1 MKSVAQRHAEHR
13 RLVRIGVG
21 ASAVLHAALFAWIT
35 LPVIPFEGEGDEERE
50 RRRTDAIEVISIR
63 VPSPAALT
71 VDATASAVQSE
82 ASGSAFSAGRD
93 AADVPVRTAG
103 AATDAPPA
111 STAPAITTE
120 APAVATE
127 APAAVERLEVS
138 AARAIGDGIRIGE
151 LGEISAV
158 EPGAPANLAA
168 HDHDHG
174 PGFWER
180 IFGDA
185 DITIQHGGICPID
198 GQPLWGSG
206 GRAPEGFSI
215 PSVRDGGL
223 TLPGGAKI
231 GLPRGRRPGGV
242 VRPGGG
248 VRPGGFVKPGGIR
261 RPGIGS
267 GGPTI
272 IRR

>member
-13 RLVRIGVG
+13 RLVRVGVG
-21 ASAVLHAALFAWIT
+21 ASAVVHAALFAWIAV
-35 LPVIPFEGEGDEERE
+35 PVVPFEGEGDEQRE
-50 RRRTDAIEVISIR
+50 RRPSDALEVISIR
-63 VPSPAALT
+63 TPSPAALT
-71 VDATASAVQSE
+71 VPATAGAVESETKGSTSA
-82 ASGSAFSAGRD
+82 AGRRST
-93 AADVPVRTAG
+93 DVPARTAG
-103 AATDAPPA
+103 AAADGAPAPPA
-111 STAPAITTE
+111 LAI
-120 APAVATE
+120 ATE
-127 APAAVERLEVS
+127 APAAVERLDVS
-138 AARAIGDGIRIGE
+138 AALAIGEGIRIGE
-151 LGEISAV
+151 LGDVSAV
-158 EPGAPANLAA
+158 EPGPPAQQGA

-231 GLPRGRRPGGV
+231 GLPGGRRPGGI
-242 VRPGGG
+242 VRPGGM
-248 VRPGGFVKPGGIR
+248 VRPGGIAKPGGIR
-261 RPGIGS
+261 RTGLGS
-267 GGPTI
+267 GGPMI